1 MTPKKLPAD
10 ISNMLIEKINKEYA
24 AHYFYRQANNY
35 CENVGYLKAA
45 EYFKG
50 EAEDELKH
58 SEGLQKYLTDW
69 NVQPGLLPI
78 STPQKVSGLVDIIEK
93 AYQMEYDLYEG
104 YEEISLDILMSK
116 KDPCTWDFLQQ
127 YRTIQRLAVAEYS
140 TFLNQLETIDQTDKN
155 WVYEF
160 EKKAF
165 KNK

>member
-1 MTPKKLPAD
+1 MKPYELPSD
-10 ISNMLIEKINKEYA
+10 ISKMLSEKINDEYS
-24 AHYFYRQANNY
+24 AHYFYRQVANY

-50 EAEDELKH
+50 EAADELTH
-58 SEGLQKYLTDW
+58 AEGLQKYLTDW
-69 NVQPGLLPI
+69 NVQPELNPI
-78 STPQKVSGLVDIIEK
+78 KTPQSVKGLVDAIEK
-93 AYQMEYDLYEG
+93 AYEMEYALYSE
-104 YEEISLDILMSK
+104 YEDISGKIFPKDI
-116 KDPCTWDFLQQ
+116 CTFDFLQH

-160 EKKAF
+160 EKRAF

>member
-1 MTPKKLPAD
+1 MPVKLPQD
-10 ISNMLIEKINKEYA
+10 IANLLNERINDEYA
-24 AHYFYRQANNY
+24 AHYYYRQVANY

-50 EAEDELKH
+50 EAVDELTH
-58 SEGLQKYLTDW
+58 AEGIQKYLTDW
-69 NVQPGLLPI
+69 NVQPALMPVEP
-78 STPQKVSGLVDIIEK
+78 PQKVTGLVDAIEK
-93 AYQMEYDLYEG
+93 AYKMEYDLYEA
-104 YEEISLDILMSK
+104 YEEISMDIFK
-116 KDPCTWDFLQQ
+116 KNDLCTFDFLQQ

-160 EKKAF
+160 EKRAF

>member
-1 MTPKKLPAD
+1 MTPVKLPQD
-10 ISNMLIEKINKEYA
+10 IANLLNERINDEYA
-24 AHYFYRQANNY
+24 AHYYYRQVANY

-50 EAEDELKH
+50 EAADELTH

-69 NVQPGLLPI
+69 NVQPVLSPVEP
-78 STPQKVSGLVDIIEK
+78 PQKVMGLVDAIEK
-93 AYQMEYDLYEG
+93 AYKMEYDLYEA
-104 YEEISLDILMSK
+104 YEEISMEIFK
-116 KDPCTWDFLQQ
+116 KNNLCTFDFLQQ

-140 TFLNQLETIDQTDKN
+140 TFLNQLETIDQNDKN

-160 EKKAF
+160 EKRAF